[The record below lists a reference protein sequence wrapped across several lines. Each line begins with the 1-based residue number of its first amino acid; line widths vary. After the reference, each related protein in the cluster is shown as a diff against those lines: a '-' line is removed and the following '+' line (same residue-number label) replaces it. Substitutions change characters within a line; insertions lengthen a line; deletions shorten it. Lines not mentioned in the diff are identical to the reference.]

1 MLVPLIRFKICE
13 VKRRLQ
19 LADCGDLFKKQLI
32 FVVDVVVD
40 VDNSGLS
47 TCSRAHVCSDES
59 QNRPKCIGSP

>member
-1 MLVPLIRFKICE
+1 MLVLLTRFKICE
-13 VKRRLQ
+13 VKLRLQ

-32 FVVDVVVD
+32 FVVVV
-40 VDNSGLS
+40 NSGLS